1 MNLDLQLRELLI
13 AYGLAAAGMLAGLLL
28 MRADRRAYWRWP
40 VYSAMAMALG
50 VILWNLLR
58 KHVFPADWPLIHP
71 TFIFHGALTLYVV
84 LGFSLGLLMGRIT
97 RVPRE
102 ENAERMRRGE

>member
-1 MNLDLQLRELLI
+1 MSFSLQLRELLI
-13 AYGLAAAGMLAGLLL
+13 AYALAAGGMLAGLLL

-58 KHVFPADWPLIHP
+58 KHVFPSDWPLIHAA
-71 TFIFHGALTLYVV
+71 FIYYGALSIYLLLGFV
-84 LGFSLGLLMGRIT
+84 LGLFMGRLT
-97 RVPRE
+97 RGHAPP
-102 ENAERMRRGE
+102 G